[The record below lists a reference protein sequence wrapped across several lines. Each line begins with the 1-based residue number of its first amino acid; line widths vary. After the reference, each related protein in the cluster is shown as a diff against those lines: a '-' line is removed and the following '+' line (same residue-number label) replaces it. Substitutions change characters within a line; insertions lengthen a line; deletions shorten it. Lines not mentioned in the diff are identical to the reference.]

1 MGFIHQFMTRGP
13 TLYGYEHYELEAMAH
28 PLFEHLICGVRWQVS
43 RKLSPL
49 FSLTRESLQIL
60 NLAVNTLFEAHSG
73 VNLSHCSLRHTPTA
87 ASAQNLIQTFCT
99 STATVC
105 TMGQAHEASGIDRI
119 CFIQLQLK
127 TGLWMTGDWHWTNGA
142 KYGWHSARNW
152 KFKLIFAPRASQAIE
167 ADSKSDNFRGTWSC

>member
-1 MGFIHQFMTRGP
+1 MSSRPWHTHFLSILSVGGQVAGSQKTFTTFLLDEGEASNIKLGWEYAVWSSFRCQLV
-13 TLYGYEHYELEAMAH
+13 TL
-28 PLFEHLICGVRWQVS
+28 I
-43 RKLSPL
+43 
-49 FSLTRESLQIL
+49 
-60 NLAVNTLFEAHSG
+60 
-73 VNLSHCSLRHTPTA
+73 TPTA

-105 TMGQAHEASGIDRI
+105 TMGQAHQASGIDRI
-119 CFIQLQLK
+119 CFIRLQLK

-142 KYGWHSARNW
+142 KYGWHSATNW